1 MSERKGQNQS
11 GDKKGG
17 IGKIII
23 ALAAIIIL
31 LLIIVI
37 ILLLKK
43 DGHDDDETNVGSTRQ
58 VTESTRLVLD
68 EESAMSVLDEMRKEV
83 EEGMFECNMSMTW
96 TFANGEAESKDAY
109 VANSANNTH
118 PIYFDLYLND
128 TNELIYSS
136 PVIPVGSQLTDFKL
150 DKALPAGT
158 YKAKCAYSLL
168 SDEESQEVTSNV
180 NFIITLEVLN

>member
-1 MSERKGQNQS
+1 M
-11 GDKKGG
+11 
-17 IGKIII
+17 
-23 ALAAIIIL
+23 LLAII
-31 LLIIVI
+31 V

-43 DGHDDDETNVGSTRQ
+43 PAESVEEQSESGAVREV

-68 EESAMSVLDEMRKEV
+68 EESAQSVLDEMRKEV

-96 TFANGEAESKDAY
+96 TFANGEAESKDAF
-109 VANSANNTH
+109 VANSVNNTH
-118 PIYFDLYLND
+118 PIYFDLYLKD

-150 DKALPAGT
+150 DKSLPAGT